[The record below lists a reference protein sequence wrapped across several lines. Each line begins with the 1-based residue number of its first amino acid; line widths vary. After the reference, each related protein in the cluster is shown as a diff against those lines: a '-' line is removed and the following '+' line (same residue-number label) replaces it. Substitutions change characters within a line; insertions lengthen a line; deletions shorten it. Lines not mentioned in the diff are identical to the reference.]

1 MEKLKQELKE
11 ILEERKAIT
20 ILQEQWQLKWEKLA
34 AQSDQINIDLV
45 VLQKELEA
53 IRVRVRTW
61 QQRQMKYEA
70 DVKEII
76 AEVNTMIRETI
87 PSEIH

>member
-11 ILEERKAIT
+11 ILEERKVIT
-20 ILQEQWQLKWEKLA
+20 ILQEQWKAKWGKLV
-34 AQSDQINIDLV
+34 AQTDQNNVDLV

-53 IRVRVRTW
+53 IRVRVRAW

-70 DVKEII
+70 DVKEISTEI
-76 AEVNTMIRETI
+76 NTMIRQNI